1 MPEPN
6 LCRHCFSVLEE
17 GETVC
22 SACGQKPEAPNPD
35 VALPLGT
42 VLSGQYRVGMVL
54 HHNDLL
60 TTYLAWDAEK
70 DRKVRVE
77 EFFPGILKRA
87 EDHKGILLISAESKT
102 LFRTMASD
110 LHDRWKRLME
120 VNHKAMLKTLVLF
133 SENDT
138 LYRVTEYLRME
149 PLEEYLSRQ
158 KGEMS
163 LTDARQLI
171 SPLISLLSQLHN
183 MGLTHCGIS
192 PQNIYV
198 DSRKRVILDG
208 FALPELRT
216 VGNGLHAELYAGY
229 SAPEQYSKALW
240 QGEWT
245 DIYSLGAVLYRML
258 AGQAPVSAELRG
270 ERDDY
275 LAPLGKLRPDL
286 PEHVCEGIMKAL
298 SVDHK
303 QRYRSMEAFSAALL
317 EEAGANT
324 AVFRPEAPPRP
335 TEKPA
340 AAGPKQFSPPMV
352 LLAVLLAV
360 SVIGNVLL
368 ALWNSGAFDGKEQP
382 ATPVMERSLEGYYLP
397 AIEDE
402 LEQMSGY
409 NFIYRYEYS
418 DTYPSGV
425 IYKQSLAVGQVLPED
440 GSVTLYISKGPQY
453 TVMPDL
459 YGANEARHPHPYRLP
474 DQLYHRLRYQPGN
487 GWGAGHGGGYQ
498 HRAGQRCP
506 AQDRRRGGYRH
517 GDHQGRFGGAILR
530 LNRRI
535 NQSPRERR
543 SPAG

>member
-35 VALPLGT
+35 AALPLGT

-60 TTYLAWDAEK
+60 TTYLAWDTEK
-70 DRKVRVE
+70 DRKVQVE

-87 EDHKGILLISAESKT
+87 EDGRGIMLISAESKT

-286 PEHVCEGIMKAL
+286 PE
-298 SVDHK
+298 
-303 QRYRSMEAFSAALL
+303 
-317 EEAGANT
+317 
-324 AVFRPEAPPRP
+324 
-335 TEKPA
+335 
-340 AAGPKQFSPPMV
+340 
-352 LLAVLLAV
+352 
-360 SVIGNVLL
+360 
-368 ALWNSGAFDGKEQP
+368 
-382 ATPVMERSLEGYYLP
+382 
-397 AIEDE
+397 
-402 LEQMSGY
+402 
-409 NFIYRYEYS
+409 
-418 DTYPSGV
+418 
-425 IYKQSLAVGQVLPED
+425 D

-459 YGANEARHPHPYRLP
+459 YGANEAYAIRILTDCQISYTIVYDTNPETGGE
-474 DQLYHRLRYQPGN
+474 PGTVV
-487 GWGAGHGGGYQ
+487 GTSIAPGSPVGPRTAAEVDTVTVTIKGASEEPFYG
-498 HRAGQRCP
+498 
-506 AQDRRRGGYRH
+506 
-517 GDHQGRFGGAILR
+517 
-530 LNRRI
+530 
-535 NQSPRERR
+535 
-543 SPAG
+543 